1 MVINRIKAARGQF
14 SETEDTIPKKKQAKN
29 VTNFKMKIS
38 LALFS
43 LSQARKISSKDV
55 QRSIGGNFMEN
66 YQVGNISHKILSQN
80 H

>member
-14 SETEDTIPKKKQAKN
+14 SETEDTIPKKKPAEN